1 MERQTIYLLSV
12 NDFIF
17 LVELERH
24 VTLFQ
29 TDNFLIWITTI
40 SIVSGCLE
48 DKKSEEK
55 KLMFFGLSKNVVMF
69 IGSVSNR
76 GS

>member
-40 SIVSGCLE
+40 SIVS
-48 DKKSEEK
+48 
-55 KLMFFGLSKNVVMF
+55 
-69 IGSVSNR
+69 
-76 GS
+76 

>member
-24 VTLFQ
+24 VSHSF
-29 TDNFLIWITTI
+29 TI
-40 SIVSGCLE
+40 SE
-48 DKKSEEK
+48 
-55 KLMFFGLSKNVVMF
+55 
-69 IGSVSNR
+69 SVQFP
-76 GS
+76 